1 MTRKL
6 LLIFAERWRSLLGFA
21 LLFRIL
27 ENLFFAPLIAM
38 AIHWLG
44 GRTVLDSTALISFL
58 LSPRGL
64 LVIILTSVTALTIR
78 LTEHAGLSAIFFGAC
93 EGRTFRA
100 RQALRLVLW
109 HLLTLV
115 RVCARLTVIGLI
127 ALLPLLAVSAGFA
140 LWLLPRHD
148 INYYLK
154 THPPEFLA
162 TAIMIGLVA
171 LATIGCLLW
180 LVVRW
185 RWVVQSVLFEQMQS
199 RDAFARSAVL
209 TQGIRWKLTG
219 LLITV
224 ILVSLALG
232 LVAATAGDA
241 AASFLLNIIPEGAA
255 SLAVAFGLL
264 LLFRI
269 VVGAACTFFGS
280 CVDAGVFTLAYHQ
293 RLASLGGRASLP
305 IVGRVGSLDAAGRWA
320 PAALTVL
327 LLAFAT
333 AASLLALNSIRDER
347 TISIQAHRGV
357 SIRAPENSL
366 AAARAAIDAGADYI
380 ETDAQLSEDGVVVIA
395 HDSDFSRLGGVAK
408 KVWNLTYDEI
418 RAIPI
423 GGHSAPEFREEITP
437 TLDALLGEA
446 EGRIKLNIELKYYG
460 GNQTELAQ
468 KVIDAV
474 RRHGMLDQVVI
485 QCLEYEPLLEVH
497 RLAPNVPIGYLLSF
511 NAREPSRLDVNFLS
525 VQQSRLDHRF
535 IRRAHRRGQQVYA
548 WTVDAPNEMERL
560 FDLGID
566 GIITDQSALAR
577 TTLNKYRDRPSTE
590 RTLQRVQ
597 SWLMD

>member
-38 AIHWLG
+38 AIHWLV
-44 GRTVLDSTALISFL
+44 GRTVLDSTALVSFL

-64 LVIILTSVTALTIR
+64 LVIMLASVTALTIR
-78 LTEHAGLSAIFFGAC
+78 LTEHAGLSAIFFSAC
-93 EGRTFRA
+93 EGRTFTA
-100 RQALRLVLW
+100 RQALRLVRL
-109 HLLTLV
+109 HLLALV

-154 THPPEFLA
+154 VHPPVFLMA
-162 TAIMIGLVA
+162 AIVIGVLA
-171 LATIGCLLW
+171 LATGFCLLW

-185 RWVVQSVLFEQMQS
+185 RWVVQSVLFEQMQP
-199 RDAFARSAVL
+199 RAAFARSAVL
-209 TQGIRWKLTG
+209 TQGIRWRLTG
-219 LLITV
+219 LLMTV
-224 ILVSLALG
+224 MLVSIALG
-232 LVAATAGDA
+232 LIAAVIGDTT
-241 AASFLLNIIPEGAA
+241 ASFFLGVIPEDTA

-269 VVGAACTFFGS
+269 VLGAACTFLGS
-280 CVDAGVFTLAYHQ
+280 CADAGVFTLAYQQ
-293 RLASLGGRASLP
+293 RVASLGGRASLP
-305 IVGRVGSLDAAGRWA
+305 IVGRVGSLDAGGRWA
-320 PAALTVL
+320 PALIVL
-327 LLAFAT
+327 LFAFAA
-333 AASLLALNSIRDER
+333 AASLLALNSMQDER
-347 TISIQAHRGV
+347 TISIHAHRGV
-357 SIRAPENSL
+357 STRAPENSL

-380 ETDAQLSEDGVVVIA
+380 ETDVQLSKDGVLVIA

-408 KVWNLTYDEI
+408 KVWDLTYDEI

-437 TLDALLGEA
+437 TLDALLEEA
-446 EGRIKLNIELKYYG
+446 KGRIKLNIELKYYDG
-460 GNQTELAQ
+460 HQPGLAQ
-468 KVIDAV
+468 KVVDAV
-474 RRHGMLDQVVI
+474 RGHGMLDQVVI
-485 QCLEYEPLLEVH
+485 QCLEYEPLLEFH
-497 RLAPNVPIGYLLSF
+497 RLAPTVPIGYLLSF

-548 WTVDAPNEMERL
+548 WTVDAPNEMKRF

-566 GIITDQSALAR
+566 GIITDQPALAR
-577 TTLNKYRDRPSTE
+577 TTLKKYRERPVAE
-590 RTLQRVQ
+590 RTLHRVE
-597 SWLMD
+597 SWLME

>member
-1 MTRKL
+1 MAKIL
-6 LLIFAERWRSLLGFA
+6 LLIFAERWRHLLGFA
-21 LLFRIL
+21 LLFRVL
-27 ENLFFAPLIAM
+27 ENLFFVPLIAM
-38 AIHWLG
+38 AIHWLV
-44 GRTVLDSTALISFL
+44 GRTVLDSTALIAFL

-64 LVIILTSVTALTIR
+64 LVIMLASVTALTIR
-78 LTEHAGLSAIFFGAC
+78 LTEQAGMSAIFFSAC
-93 EGRTFRA
+93 EGLTFTA
-100 RQALRLVLW
+100 RQALRLVRL
-109 HLLTLV
+109 HLLTLG

-154 THPPEFLA
+154 VHPPEFFAAAIVIGVVSLA
-162 TAIMIGLVA
+162 TS
-171 LATIGCLLW
+171 GCLLW

-185 RWVVQSVLFEQMQS
+185 RWVVQAVLFEQMQP
-199 RDAFARSAVL
+199 RNAFARSAVL
-209 TQGIRWKLTG
+209 TQGIRWRLTG

-224 ILVSLALG
+224 MLMSLAFG
-232 LVAATAGDA
+232 LIAAVAGDA
-241 AASFLLNIIPEGAA
+241 AASFFLGVVPEHTA

-269 VVGAACTFFGS
+269 ALGAACTFLGS

-293 RLASLGGRASLP
+293 RVASLGGRASLP
-305 IVGRVGSLDAAGRWA
+305 IVGTIGSLDAAVSWA
-320 PAALTVL
+320 PAALILL

-333 AASLLALNSIRDER
+333 AASLLALSSIRDER
-347 TISIQAHRGV
+347 TISIHAHRGV
-357 SIRAPENSL
+357 STRAPENSL
-366 AAARAAIDAGADYI
+366 AAARAAIDTGADYI
-380 ETDAQLSEDGVVVIA
+380 ETDVQLSKDGVLVIA

-408 KVWNLTYDEI
+408 KVWDLTYDEI

-437 TLDALLGEA
+437 TLDALLAEA
-446 EGRIKLNIELKYYG
+446 KGRIKLNIELKYYG
-460 GNQTELAQ
+460 GNQPGLTQ
-468 KVIDAV
+468 KVVDAV
-474 RRHGMLDQVVI
+474 RKHGMLDQVVI
-485 QCLEYEPLLEVH
+485 QCLEYQPLLEVH

-535 IRRAHRRGQQVYA
+535 IRRAHRRGQQVFA

-566 GIITDQSALAR
+566 GIITDQSVLAR
-577 TTLNKYRDRPSTE
+577 TTLNKYRDRPAPE
-590 RTLQRVQ
+590 RTLHRVE